1 MAKILERADS
11 KVLAVGLGGR
21 HAGWLGPDED
31 FECLLIKATS
41 ALGNDRQFL
50 LNIYHFRTII
60 KSGSRKRT

>member
-1 MAKILERADS
+1 MAKTLERADS

-41 ALGNDRQFL
+41 ALGNDRQAVSAEYL
-50 LNIYHFRTII
+50 SLSYYCKIG
-60 KSGSRKRT
+60 KS